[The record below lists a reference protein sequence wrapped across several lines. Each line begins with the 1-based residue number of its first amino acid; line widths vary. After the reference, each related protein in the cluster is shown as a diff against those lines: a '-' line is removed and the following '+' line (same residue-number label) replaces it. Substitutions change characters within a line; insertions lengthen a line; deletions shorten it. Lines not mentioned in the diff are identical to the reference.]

1 MFGWLTTPST
11 PRCRHAP
18 LTVLS
23 RRVRHISP
31 HLLIRK
37 LPNLGSVLYLHS
49 SSQQVIT
56 DTLPPGL
63 LVTERAFAPLLDVR
77 WLMATSAV
85 TEDGPREWL
94 EGMDHAG
101 RPRARLHLL
110 PDTDYLAWEALM
122 ATHESPLP
130 PPAAPNTPL
139 LRPDRASVVNF
150 RLREFAGLTMLGGYS
165 SIALSPLGS
174 HVAAHIAH
182 AESVSLYR

>member
-18 LTVLS
+18 RTVLS

-31 HLLIRK
+31 HLLLRK
-37 LPNLGSVLYLHS
+37 LPSLGSVLYLHNS
-49 SSQQVIT
+49 SAQVIT

-63 LVTERAFAPLLDVR
+63 LVTERALAPLLDVR
-77 WLMATSAV
+77 WLLATSAV

-94 EGMDHAG
+94 ECMDHSG

-110 PDTDYLAWEALM
+110 PDTDYLAWEAFM
-122 ATHESPLP
+122 ATHESPLQP
-130 PPAAPNTPL
+130 PTSPGTPL
-139 LRPDRASVVNF
+139 LRPDSAQVVNF
-150 RLREFAGLTMLGGYS
+150 RLREFAGLTVLDGRP

-174 HVAAHIAH
+174 HVAARIAH